1 MIDIP
6 KSLIKAIQQGTESPH
21 TLKQYISKYPI
32 DDILT
37 AFTELILLS
46 EDYISQTPISISKEE
61 YDRIM
66 SLFRIKGQKVLDD
79 GTIVEERRGRKK
91 GN

>member
-6 KSLIKAIQQGTESPH
+6 KSLIKAIQNGNETPH

>member
-6 KSLIKAIQQGTESPH
+6 KSLIKAVQQGNEDPH

-46 EDYISQTPISISKEE
+46 ENFVQQTPISITKEE

-79 GTIVEERRGRKK
+79 GTVVTETRGRRPKK
-91 GN
+91 